1 MGSFFRR
8 IAERIGIRRLMIG
21 SLVALFVYYMVMFLL
36 YASGT
41 ISKTMMTLL
50 LSPTLIIVIIANI
63 LARRER

>member
-50 LSPTLIIVIIANI
+50 LSPTLIAVIIANI
-63 LARRER
+63 LARRDR